1 MSTTDKCPNCGDG
14 LLFSDDRGIHCD
26 GCDDFDL
33 EEYMDSKNQKCPN
46 CGSPRLIPTEGEG
59 YLCGTRDAFQ
69 HPMCIAFAARQKAEA
84 EVNDARANAD
94 SWRVQSDRFESQLL
108 ETSNQLAETR
118 KQLEREESE
127 HTLTIKQ
134 RDDAERAADRIAE
147 LILGVDSLG
156 GDKYVWWANAAERFV
171 ELECELNK
179 WRYSENLQPQ
189 ADLAAAK
196 AEVERWKAVG
206 KAFWRAM
213 NSPSDDQWD
222 LLCEAQFA
230 ATTLIESE
238 RRAQESNSLE
248 IPDGSTEGGA
258 K

>member
-1 MSTTDKCPNCGDG
+1 MTPDKCPQCGA
-14 LLFSDDRGIHCD
+14 
-26 GCDDFDL
+26 
-33 EEYMDSKNQKCPN
+33 EENGDC
-46 CGSPRLIPTEGEG
+46 EGEG
-59 YLCGTRDAFQ
+59 TLYSCESYEPTGEQFVHSDLCIERS
-69 HPMCIAFAARQKAEA
+69 ARQKAE
-84 EVNDARANAD
+84 EELRK
-94 SWRVQSDRFESQLL
+94 VQGD
-108 ETSNQLAETR
+108 LAETR

-213 NSPSDDQWD
+213 KSPSDYQWD

-238 RRAQESNSLE
+238 RR
-248 IPDGSTEGGA
+248 
-258 K
+258 